1 MEGTVFMRASLTGN
15 GSSHLGVS
23 SGGVEVDGTVLALPE
38 MEAPHLGVSSGGVEV
53 DGGFAKV
60 AGNSR
65 EKKHKVEENYS
76 SEVSPPCRE
85 KTVRIRKFCEGFPTH
100 FSENFLEGFHDF
112 SQFCEGFLT
121 HFSDVV

>member
-1 MEGTVFMRASLTGN
+1 MHA
-15 GSSHLGVS
+15 
-23 SGGVEVDGTVLALPE
+23 VEVCGKRLRLQPYRKWKPLIWASAQEGWKWMVGLLKLQETVA
-38 MEAPHLGVSSGGVEV
+38 
-53 DGGFAKV
+53 
-60 AGNSR
+60 
-65 EKKHKVEENYS
+65 KKHKVEENYS

>member
-1 MEGTVFMRASLTGN
+1 MHR
-15 GSSHLGVS
+15 GVRQKIAPA
-23 SGGVEVDGTVLALPE
+23 ALPE

-65 EKKHKVEENYS
+65 EKKKHKVEENYS